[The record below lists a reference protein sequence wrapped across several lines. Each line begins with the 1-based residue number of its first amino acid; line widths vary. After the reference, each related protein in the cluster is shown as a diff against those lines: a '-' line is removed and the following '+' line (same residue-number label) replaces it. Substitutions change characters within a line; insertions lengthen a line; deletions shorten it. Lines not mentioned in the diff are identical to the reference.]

1 MLKNEYDGEG
11 IFSDVFEKVTRQKF
25 KGEKH
30 IPLYTEEG
38 FKVANYSGPG
48 TNLETRLKS
57 NDPELRE
64 PITLTDT
71 TAKAHDLRYAL
82 AENFDDI
89 RKADNKMISKLQEI
103 ERDGLDYKI
112 NTKIVKNAMKAKRF
126 FEDITKIRGTF
137 SGLSKDG
144 KKQSQLSNEEKEL
157 YKNAL
162 LKLERRGYGMIKK
175 KRLPDEAL
183 SDTFINDYL
192 KNSKS
197 FIGCFPKDKLKNI
210 KINKKK
216 NMSCIV
222 NLDDSTGPGSHW
234 IVILYHPKLPHS
246 YYIDSFGLKPAVD
259 IVKFLKKYNKP
270 IYYNDKNIQSIDSVR
285 CGSFTVDIIEFFDKN
300 FLPSEIMNTYTPYPS
315 AFNEEKALNP
325 NF

>member
-1 MLKNEYDGEG
+1 MTK
-11 IFSDVFEKVTRQKF
+11 QKF
-25 KGEKH
+25 KGERH
-30 IPLYTEEG
+30 VPLYTERG
-38 FKVANYSGPG
+38 FQTANYAGPS
-48 TNLETRLKS
+48 TEIETRLKS
-57 NDPELRE
+57 NDPKIRE

-71 TAKAHDLRYAL
+71 AALAHDLRYAL
-82 AENFDDI
+82 AENFDHI

-210 KINKKK
+210 KINKTKT
-216 NMSCIV
+216 MSCIC
-222 NLDDSTGPGSHW
+222 NLEDSTKGGSHW
-234 IVILYHPKLPHS
+234 VTVLYHPKLPHS
-246 YYIDSFGLKPAVD
+246 YYIDSFGLKPPKDV
-259 IVKFLKKYNKP
+259 INFLNKYKKP
-270 IYYNDKNIQSIDSVR
+270 IFYNDANIQSLDSVR
-285 CGSFTVDIIEFFDKN
+285 CGSYACDIIEFFDKE
-300 FLPSEIMNTYTPYPS
+300 FSPELILNTYTKGPS
-315 AFNEEKALNP
+315 KFNEEKALNP